1 MMGVLLMAF
10 RTSKLKSRNQTSEW
24 LQQVEQQEVVISIS
38 DADIQNQCKVIGLTL
53 EDLKIA
59 KTIQVLVKEQ
69 AENIAGAFYAAM
81 CNIPEYKAIVEKYSN
96 SERWIKAHGQFL
108 VHMFD
113 GYVDDA
119 YIEKLQKLARGH
131 HAIGVL
137 PQWYVASFQS
147 LLENV
152 QNAINDSASSQEE
165 FFTISKSVSKV
176 MNLQQQVI
184 LEALE
189 KVNIETKQEA
199 FQKIKEE
206 LKDKIFETSESLMAV
221 TEQTSASVEDLITK
235 SKKVSEQGQQS
246 AEKSKTSQELAE
258 NGQNQLSLLE
268 EQIELTHQS
277 TVTMKEN
284 VEALNQLSTEI
295 RQVVSIVEGV
305 SSQTNLLALNATIE
319 AARAGEHGKG
329 FAVVA
334 SEVRKLSEQT
344 QKSVESIKMFTDQIN
359 EQNHKVITSIQEV
372 EQLIDDGQNKS
383 AITRKAFDRIVKAAN
398 ENLISVQQSELD
410 IQSLVE
416 IIIEIGTATQKIVQS
431 TEKLNKAAHLA

>member
-1 MMGVLLMAF
+1 M
-10 RTSKLKSRNQTSEW
+10 
-24 LQQVEQQEVVISIS
+24 EQQEVVFSIS
-38 DADIQNQCKVIGLTL
+38 DADIQNQCKAIGLTL

-69 AENIAGAFYAAM
+69 AENIAGEFYAAM

-96 SERWIKAHGQFL
+96 PERWIKAHGQFL

-113 GYVDDA
+113 GCVDDA

-152 QNAINDSASSQEE
+152 QNTINDSASSQEE

-235 SKKVSEQGQQS
+235 SKKVSVQGQQS
-246 AEKSKTSQELAE
+246 AEKSKTSQDAC
-258 NGQNQLSLLE
+258 
-268 EQIELTHQS
+268 
-277 TVTMKEN
+277 
-284 VEALNQLSTEI
+284 
-295 RQVVSIVEGV
+295 
-305 SSQTNLLALNATIE
+305 
-319 AARAGEHGKG
+319 
-329 FAVVA
+329 
-334 SEVRKLSEQT
+334 
-344 QKSVESIKMFTDQIN
+344 
-359 EQNHKVITSIQEV
+359 
-372 EQLIDDGQNKS
+372 
-383 AITRKAFDRIVKAAN
+383 
-398 ENLISVQQSELD
+398 
-410 IQSLVE
+410 
-416 IIIEIGTATQKIVQS
+416 
-431 TEKLNKAAHLA
+431 